1 MAIAY
6 TRDFLIDAFVSRYE
20 CLGPESAAKCRAL
33 AEPFYDKVG
42 KDEFR
47 KYASL
52 DAEAIKVYK
61 AKLKEKK

>member
-6 TRDFLIDAFVSRYE
+6 TRDFLIDAFVSRFE
-20 CLGPESAAKCRAL
+20 CLGTEVMAKQRAL

-42 KDEFR
+42 KDTFR

-52 DAEAIKVYK
+52 DADAIKVYK
-61 AKLKEKK
+61 QKLKDAK

>member
-1 MAIAY
+1 MAQAY

-20 CLGPESAAKCRAL
+20 CLGPAAAAKSRAL

-52 DAEAIKVYK
+52 DAEAIKLYK
-61 AKLKEKK
+61 QKLKEKK